1 VSLDYSPTL
10 RRVLTTV
17 VIPVKSFS
25 MGKRRLAGFV
35 DSNARAQL
43 GRALAGHV
51 ASTVADA
58 GLVPLVVTAD
68 PEVADWSTR
77 SGFPSLPDPGLG
89 LDGAARAGMDWVRHT
104 SPAWLV
110 LHADLPL
117 LSVADVRALVSELE
131 RLGGVIAPSADGGT
145 SAIGS
150 RDALRFAFG
159 VSSFHRHLR
168 RLGRPGV
175 VARRGLLLDIDA
187 PQDLR
192 AVADTPEGRWIGE
205 LVG

>member
-1 VSLDYSPTL
+1 M
-10 RRVLTTV
+10 LTTV
-17 VIPVKSFS
+17 VIPVKSFA

-35 DSNARAQL
+35 DSSARAQL

-68 PEVADWSTR
+68 SEVAEWSTR
-77 SGFPSLPDPGLG
+77 SGFPSLPDPELG
-89 LDGAARAGMDWVRHT
+89 LDEAARVGVDWVRHA

-117 LSVADVRALVSELE
+117 LSVADVRAVVSDLDNH
-131 RLGGVIAPSADGGT
+131 GGVIAPSADGGT

-150 RDALRFAFG
+150 HDALRFSFG

-168 RLGRPGV
+168 RLGQPGV

-187 PQDLR
+187 PQDLS
-192 AVADTPEGRWIGE
+192 AAANTPEGRWIGE
-205 LVG
+205 LVGRN

>member
-1 VSLDYSPTL
+1 M
-10 RRVLTTV
+10 LTTV

-35 DSNARAQL
+35 DPSARAQL
-43 GRALAGHV
+43 GRALADHV

-68 PEVADWSTR
+68 SEVAEWSTR

-89 LDGAARAGMDWVRHT
+89 LDEAARRGVDWVRHA
-104 SPAWLV
+104 SAAWLV

-117 LSVADVRALVSELE
+117 LSIIDVGTLVSELE
-131 RLGGVIAPSADGGT
+131 NHGAVIAPSADGGT

-150 RDALRFAFG
+150 RDALHFSFG

-187 PQDLR
+187 PQDLS
-192 AVADTPEGRWIGE
+192 AAANTPEGRWIGE
-205 LVG
+205 LVGRN

>member
-1 VSLDYSPTL
+1 
-10 RRVLTTV
+10 VLTTV

-25 MGKRRLAGFV
+25 MGKRRLAEFV
-35 DSNARAQL
+35 DPSARAQL
-43 GRALAGHV
+43 GRTLAGHV
-51 ASTVADA
+51 ASTVAA
-58 GLVPLVVTAD
+58 SGLVPLVVTAD
-68 PEVADWSTR
+68 SEVAEWSTH

-89 LDGAARAGMDWVRHT
+89 LDVAARVGVDWVRHS

-117 LSVADVRALVSELE
+117 LSVTDVETLMSSLE
-131 RLGGVIAPSADGGT
+131 SHGGVIAPSADGGT

-150 RDALRFAFG
+150 RDAPHFSFG

-175 VARRGLLLDIDA
+175 VARRGLLFDIDA

-192 AVADTPEGRWIGE
+192 AATATTEGRWIGE
-205 LVG
+205 LVGRN

>member
-1 VSLDYSPTL
+1 M
-10 RRVLTTV
+10 

-25 MGKRRLAGFV
+25 MGKRRLAGFM
-35 DSNARAQL
+35 DSGARAQL
-43 GRALAGHV
+43 GQALAGHV

-68 PEVADWSTR
+68 AEVAEWSTH

-89 LDGAARAGMDWVRHT
+89 LDEAARAGVDWVRHS

-117 LSVADVRALVSELE
+117 LSVADVQLLTSDLE
-131 RLGGVIAPSADGGT
+131 RHGAVIAPSADGGT

-150 RDALRFAFG
+150 CDTPHFAFG

-192 AVADTPEGRWIGE
+192 AATATTEGRWIGE
-205 LVG
+205 LVGRN